1 MFVGGDEVG
10 GFQLQVPTQVRFG
23 PGRARELAE
32 VLSQW
37 RCDRAFVVT
46 DAAVMAA
53 SGVEQ
58 AVHGLA
64 ESGIRV
70 TVWDRVKPDPTL
82 DSVHQAAEE
91 FARSQASSLVAVGGG
106 SAIDTAKG
114 IRVLASAGGK
124 LADYAGAQGKVFRP
138 RVAIPLVALP
148 TTAGTGSEVTF
159 FGVYSDPATH
169 LKVTVTSPYL
179 APEVAIVDPELTRSL
194 PPRPTAQAGIDVLG
208 HAIEAYV
215 SRAASAVSDLFA
227 ERAIALVSRHL
238 AAAVSDGRNGP
249 AREGMAE
256 ASLLAG
262 IAFNH
267 AWLGLTH
274 AIAAALSGAV
284 GLPHG
289 AAIGLLL
296 PAVVEYNWPAASDK
310 LARVAELLGSPANG
324 GADLGATIRAL
335 DQAIGIPTRL
345 RDVGVTEG
353 MLEEIARATAMSVQL
368 RFNPRQP
375 TEAEVIAMLRAIW

>member
-1 MFVGGDEVG
+1 MVMGGGKVGV
-10 GFQLQVPTQVRFG
+10 FQLQVPTQVRFG
-23 PGRARELAE
+23 AGRVQELAE

-46 DAAVMAA
+46 DPVVITA
-53 SGVEQ
+53 SGAERGIQ
-58 AVHGLA
+58 GLA
-64 ESGIRV
+64 KAGIQV
-70 TVWDRVKPDPTL
+70 TIWDGVKPDPTL

-91 FARSQASSLVAVGGG
+91 FARSEASALIAVGGG

-124 LADYAGAQGKVFRP
+124 LGDFAGVQGKVFRP
-138 RVAIPLVALP
+138 RVSIPLVALP

-159 FGVYSDPATH
+159 FGVYSDSARH

-179 APEVAIVDPELTRSL
+179 APEVAIVDPELTQSL
-194 PPRPTAQAGIDVLG
+194 PPVQTAQAGIDVLG

-215 SRAASAVSDLFA
+215 SREASPVSDLFA
-227 ERAIALVSRHL
+227 ERAIKLVARYL
-238 AAAVSDGRNGP
+238 ATAVADGANRT

-267 AWLGLTH
+267 AGLGLTH

-310 LARVAELLGSPANG
+310 LARVAELLGHPANG
-324 GADLGATIRAL
+324 GAALGATIRAL
-335 DQAIGIPTRL
+335 DQEIGVPTRL
-345 RDVGVTEG
+345 KDVGVTER
-353 MLEEIARATAMSVQL
+353 MLPEMARATALSVQL
-368 RFNPRQP
+368 RFNPRPP
-375 TEAEVIAMLRAIW
+375 TEEEVIALLKAIC

>member
-1 MFVGGDEVG
+1 MG

-23 PGRARELAE
+23 AGRARELAE
-32 VLSQW
+32 VLAQW
-37 RCDRAFVVT
+37 QCERAFVVT
-46 DAAVMAA
+46 DPAVMAA
-53 SGVEQ
+53 SGAER
-58 AVHGLA
+58 AVQGLSEA
-64 ESGIRV
+64 GIAV
-70 TVWDRVKPDPTL
+70 ALWDGVKPDPTL
-82 DSVHQAAEE
+82 DSVHQAAEA
-91 FARSQASSLVAVGGG
+91 FARSGASSLVAVGGG

-114 IRVLASAGGK
+114 IRVLASAGGR
-124 LADYAGAQGKVFRP
+124 LADYAGAEGKVFRP
-138 RVAIPLVALP
+138 QVSIPLVALP

-159 FGVYSDPATH
+159 FGVYSDPARH
-169 LKVTVTSPYL
+169 LKVTVTSPHL

-194 PPRPTAQAGIDVLG
+194 PSAPTAQAGIDVLG

-227 ERAIALVSRHL
+227 ERAIGLVARHL
-238 AAAVSDGRNGP
+238 PVAVADGGNDT

-267 AWLGLTH
+267 AGLGLTH

-296 PAVVEYNWPAASDK
+296 PAVVEYNWPAASQK
-310 LARVAELLGSPANG
+310 LARVAELLGHPAIS
-324 GADLGATIRAL
+324 GAALGATIRAL
-335 DQAIGIPTRL
+335 DREIGIPTRL
-345 RDVGVTEG
+345 KEVGVTEG
-353 MLEEIARATAMSVQL
+353 MLPEMARATAVSVQL

-375 TEAEVIAMLRAIW
+375 TEAEVIALLRAIW